1 MAVLDFASRY
11 VYIHFNLLF
20 LKRFFLLMQ
29 RLTLSHFFVFFM
41 MQNNCTALHIAV
53 TYGHAKTVKTLL
65 SGKANVHAVNDV
77 SPDMSLCIDLSVCMS
92 VSVSVCMSVCLSVY
106 LPECLR
112 VSLSV
117 RLTVGLSG
125 CLSIYLSV
133 SKSFSQRTS

>member
-1 MAVLDFASRY
+1 
-11 VYIHFNLLF
+11 
-20 LKRFFLLMQ
+20 MQ

-65 SGKANVHAVNDV
+65 SGKANVHIVNDV
-77 SPDMSLCIDLSVCMS
+77 STYMSLCIDLSVCMS

-106 LPECLR
+106 LSECLR

-117 RLTVGLSG
+117 RLTVGMSV
-125 CLSIYLSV
+125 CVSVCMFIYLSV